1 MELRHL
7 RYFVAVGEA
16 LNFTRAAEKL
26 HLAQPSL
33 SRQIQDLEEEIGV
46 RLLNRS
52 RQGVS
57 LTASGKSFL
66 ADAKRVLAH
75 GAQIVDSV
83 QRLDRREKQAL
94 NIGYVA
100 ALLYDLLPAT
110 LAAFQTTFP
119 RVPVHL
125 FDMTCGDQ
133 LRALAD
139 GKIDLGFVGSMEV
152 RERAGLQ
159 SRPIAAYK
167 TVTALP
173 KNHHLA
179 RRSTVKLKDLEPM
192 FFVGISEDSR
202 PGYRRWLTES
212 CEKAGY
218 KPRVLQEADLE
229 RSVLQA
235 VAGGLGIALL
245 PEPVKKIPHPN
256 VVFRPVSPVLVTPFW
271 IAWREENRSEPLKAY
286 VDVVADFNRRVR
298 FPAPPK
304 KSDHVTRSTVAD
316 VRLQYLLGLTT
327 KQRSIVPG
335 RDLPRRV

>member
-75 GAQIVDSV
+75 GVDIVEAV
-83 QRLDRREKQAL
+83 QRLDREEKRSL

-100 ALLYDLLPAT
+100 NLIYDLLPAT
-110 LAAFQTTFP
+110 LSAFQATFP
-119 RVPVHL
+119 TVPVHL
-125 FDMTCGDQ
+125 YDMTCGDQ

-139 GKIDLGFVGSMEV
+139 GKIDLGFVGSWQV
-152 RERAGLQ
+152 RERSGIQ

-167 TVTALP
+167 TVAALP
-173 KNHHLA
+173 KNHHFA

-192 FFVGISEDSR
+192 FFVGISEESR
-202 PGYRRWLTES
+202 PGYRQWLTET
-212 CEKAGY
+212 CEKAGF
-218 KPRVLQEADLE
+218 KPRVLQEIAFE
-229 RSVLQA
+229 RPVLQA

-245 PEPVKKIPHPN
+245 PEPVMKIPHPD
-256 VVFRPVSPVLVTPFW
+256 VVFRSISPEVVTPFW
-271 IAWREENRSEPLKAY
+271 VAWREENASPALKAY
-286 VDVVADFNRRVR
+286 VAVVAELEQRMRS
-298 FPAPPK
+298 PA
-304 KSDHVTRSTVAD
+304 
-316 VRLQYLLGLTT
+316 
-327 KQRSIVPG
+327 QRSRKAPARSNG
-335 RDLPRRV
+335 NGA

>member
-16 LNFTRAAEKL
+16 LNFTRAAKEL

-33 SRQIQDLEEEIGV
+33 SRQIQNLEEELGV
-46 RLLNRS
+46 RLLHRS

-57 LTASGKSFL
+57 LTLAGTSFL

-75 GAQIVDSV
+75 GVAIVEAV
-83 QRLDRREKQAL
+83 QSLDRREKREL

-100 ALLYDLLPAT
+100 SLIYDLLPAT
-110 LAAFQTTFP
+110 LAAFQVTFP
-119 RVPVHL
+119 NVPVHL

-139 GKIDLGFVGSMEV
+139 GTIDLAFVGSWAV
-152 RERAGLQ
+152 RERSGLQ

-167 TVTALP
+167 TVAALP

-192 FFVGISEDSR
+192 FFIGISEHSR
-202 PGYRRWLTES
+202 PGYRQWLLES
-212 CEKAGY
+212 CGQAGY
-218 KPRVLQEADLE
+218 RPKVLQEAELE
-229 RSVLQA
+229 RALLQV

-245 PEPVKKIPHPN
+245 PEPVTKIPHPD
-256 VVFRPVSPVLVTPFW
+256 VVFRPLSPVLVTPFW
-271 IAWREENRSEPLKAY
+271 IAWREEDRAPALQGY
-286 VDVVADFNRRVR
+286 VDVVAQFDRR
-298 FPAPPK
+298 
-304 KSDHVTRSTVAD
+304 
-316 VRLQYLLGLTT
+316 
-327 KQRSIVPG
+327 
-335 RDLPRRV
+335 RRGAGATSLSG